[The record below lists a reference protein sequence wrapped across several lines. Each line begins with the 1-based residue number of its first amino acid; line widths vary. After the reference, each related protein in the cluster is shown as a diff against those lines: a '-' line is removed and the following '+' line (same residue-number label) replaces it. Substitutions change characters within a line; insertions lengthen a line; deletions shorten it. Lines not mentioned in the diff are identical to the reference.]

1 MVDDLDLH
9 GFFVSE
15 EAGAIFEEVSGG
27 DFHIWHEA
35 VSFDGHGEHIL
46 AYAFQINHKNHIVS
60 LGEAGS
66 EVYLDFR
73 LLFLGEATL
82 LVCDAELLILRATVS
97 GNSD

>member
-1 MVDDLDLH
+1 
-9 GFFVSE
+9 
-15 EAGAIFEEVSGG
+15 
-27 DFHIWHEA
+27 